1 MQFYNT
7 SFHHSIS
14 ECRASIMGVAILS
27 IMLFHQY
34 FTSIFPFNLFHNFGY
49 WGVDV
54 FLLLSGMGIVNSLEK
69 HDVCT
74 FYKRRFMR
82 IIPICALCGTI
93 KYSIFLLLGDSV
105 TPIKDGLHIG
115 PWSIVS
121 LDLWFIHA
129 IIILYAISPILY
141 LLLKKRPIIT
151 FACILLISLCNS
163 LTLLSQIGYEW
174 FSLYGITAW
183 TLERL
188 PVFTLGMW
196 LSIEKKFNK
205 RKILISISFL
215 LTAFIIKI
223 ISKIDE
229 TSCFVFNCVCLIL
242 AFGTPALIQVTI
254 YVLQRSPSKIMEFLQ
269 LCGNHSLELYLVH
282 EFIFYILMIHYVNC
296 NPWILL
302 TVGFLLSFI
311 LAYLSK
317 KATTKIIESLSK
329 WH

>member
-82 IIPICALCGTI
+82 INPICALCGTI

-254 YVLQRSPSKIMEFLQ
+254 
-269 LCGNHSLELYLVH
+269 SLV
-282 EFIFYILMIHYVNC
+282 
-296 NPWILL
+296 
-302 TVGFLLSFI
+302 S
-311 LAYLSK
+311 
-317 KATTKIIESLSK
+317 TKNGRIK
-329 WH
+329 N